1 MGLLLSRE
9 TSLKCGKTVYVDMD
23 NVLVDF
29 QSGLDRVPE
38 AIKAE
43 YANDGTGKPHY
54 DDVPGLFSLMD
65 PMPGA
70 IEAMQELNKFF
81 DLYILSTAPWLN
93 PSAWRDKLEW
103 VQRYFGKGKDS
114 IFYKR
119 IIISHHKDLNRG
131 DFLIDDRKKNGADQF
146 QGELLE
152 FGSTKF
158 PTWPTVVTYL
168 LSKRCPCA

>member
-1 MGLLLSRE
+1 MGFKISRN
-9 TSLKCGKTVYVDMD
+9 TSLKCGKIVYVDMD

-38 AIKAE
+38 AVKAE
-43 YANDGTGKPHY
+43 YADDGTGKPHY
-54 DDVPGLFSLMD
+54 DEIPGIFSLMD

-93 PSAWRDKLEW
+93 SSAWCDKLEW
-103 VQRYFGKGKDS
+103 IQRHFGKGEES

-119 IIISHHKDLNRG
+119 LIISHHKDLNRG
-131 DFLIDDRKKNGADQF
+131 DFLIDDREKNGAKEF
-146 QGELLE
+146 KGELIQ
-152 FGSTKF
+152 FGSTEY
-158 PTWPTVVTYL
+158 PDWPSVVKYL
-168 LSKRCPCA
+168 LNKIGY